1 MLIPHPSLM
10 KSFHKNTKRGRTRLL
25 WINWRKKLLFHISN
39 SFQPSEPTAS
49 TGILYGK
56 SQYNNL
62 LITMFSIRLSQP
74 CNESG
79 SQYFCVL
86 GVLLLQWFEGRRLYL
101 VSLCVWPESGPEV
114 KMYFF
119 KASILQVI
127 ELVAVKVKT
136 IDSLFSWLRLFPFR
150 LTSEMV
156 STSCAHISNE
166 IILSACWL
174 RQTSSDCQHCRERN
188 YDSFKLLLLVV
199 LRRYEPTRPEDS
211 KLGKPL

>member
-1 MLIPHPSLM
+1 MWWINGELGNSSVQRVKLEIHAKAKLRCLPPFYLFSKTNFGRIYFLSFFIADVIVLIPHPSLM

-119 KASILQVI
+119 KASFLQ
-127 ELVAVKVKT
+127 
-136 IDSLFSWLRLFPFR
+136 W
-150 LTSEMV
+150 
-156 STSCAHISNE
+156 
-166 IILSACWL
+166 
-174 RQTSSDCQHCRERN
+174 
-188 YDSFKLLLLVV
+188 
-199 LRRYEPTRPEDS
+199 
-211 KLGKPL
+211 